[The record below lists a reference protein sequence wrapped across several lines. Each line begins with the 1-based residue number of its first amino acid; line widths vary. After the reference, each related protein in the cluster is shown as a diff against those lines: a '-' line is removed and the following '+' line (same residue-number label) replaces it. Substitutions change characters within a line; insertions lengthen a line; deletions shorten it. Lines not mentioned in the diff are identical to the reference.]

1 MGKNFP
7 PFPGQGVMAGLP
19 GFVRKVSMHLVAIIV
34 EAPGCTKLQ
43 TSICNTHRLLQN
55 KKHLNIVS
63 VVIKAF
69 LLLDNV

>member
-1 MGKNFP
+1 MGCQDSSERSP
-7 PFPGQGVMAGLP
+7 CTWE
-19 GFVRKVSMHLVAIIV
+19 LVAIIV

-43 TSICNTHRLLQN
+43 TSIYNTHRLLQN